1 MRRGIGRGDR
11 LVWFLLQ
18 SSVVFAVVA
27 SNIRWQWTPNPYLA
41 GLMGVGLAYG
51 LMRLLGG
58 PRLNRTLLLY
68 LSLFLIFC
76 IVAAYLIS

>member
-1 MRRGIGRGDR
+1 M
-11 LVWFLLQ
+11 WFLMQ
-18 SSVVFAVVA
+18 SAVVVAVVA
-27 SNIRWQWTPNPYLA
+27 SNIRWKWTPNPFLA

-51 LMRLLGG
+51 LTRLLSG